1 MAGSFLQRLRR
12 LAVAAAA
19 AGACGPA
26 ALPAEEP
33 VEPAPTP
40 PTHRELWVPERSLAA
55 ALKTMPKAALV
66 TRQQFDSLLRASE
79 PPAKS
84 APHEPPAPA
93 VLRSARYAGSLAE
106 HAALFSAEF
115 VVDGLSDRWTELPLT
130 LDPRWLGAVT
140 VDGASALSA
149 SNEAAVL
156 AVRGVGRR
164 TVRVDFA
171 VPILH
176 RAGTRT
182 LTFRAPGTVEASLA
196 LAVPEGVKLE
206 SSLPFT
212 RDQDTVTFAL
222 PAGREDVQIT
232 WAAGEVP
239 PIEAAGIFQDIR
251 AVYALDAAQV
261 RAELALTLQSALKSV
276 PDSIS
281 LPLAPGTEVLAVEG
295 AELARWSLAGDR
307 LVAEFLP
314 GARRRVEVRLQ
325 LALRVTDDTTQL
337 ELPAPVADGV
347 HRTSGALTVLA
358 HPDLRIRRVVAG
370 ALTTRDDSQ
379 APPGVAG
386 REEVV
391 GTWLFPVL
399 LEPPR
404 VDIERLTPRFTA
416 TLDTQVTLARE
427 AVHLTRHL
435 VFRPSEGS
443 LFSPTIDGLLDGERV
458 DRVQRADGGDIDWRP
473 SDRGVALIT
482 PAGTRPGES
491 LAVVIVSTV
500 RPAGWDQLA
509 AQPVTLSL
517 SSARLAGAEKI
528 SGYVAL
534 AFDESLRVAP
544 SDTLGLEPRDPRQF
558 AGRLPLSGHLAW
570 FRLDDFQLDL
580 TVSRRP
586 AEFDATLALDVL
598 PLLNSLEIEGQV
610 GLNVAHGGLKEVLVA
625 FPAGMAAAVR
635 WDSPLIAEKSL
646 AGDGRW
652 TLRFHQELNG
662 NRILRFHASLP
673 LNDAAIDGTNE
684 RRFTVGAPFPAV
696 ASARRLAGTLV
707 VEANSDTELTLV
719 PQGLDDLDLRSAPSI
734 EGYTP
739 RHRLVAGYSW
749 RGGQPGLVINGVRH
763 RAGELAAIVVDS
775 LALDSVVSTDG
786 PARHQA
792 ILAIRSAGAQFIDLA
807 LPTDARVLSA
817 VVDGQA
823 TKPIRGPGGSL
834 RLPLG
839 GSPSTIGVIYETPA
853 ARMTEVTRTTLPPL
867 ALDAKIPVL
876 QTTWKLHL
884 PEGFSY
890 SDFVT
895 DLTASSPPPSPPS
908 LAQAVTDSPLVAAL
922 IAPRHSAHVLME
934 IERSS
939 GVSVGDFYDPV
950 SGARAMLGSETFLPT
965 EFEIITSKDTLAQV
979 IKKRN
984 LVDRWK
990 VADLDA
996 AYTKLEGMVEAS
1008 EKAGTDLVKIEVRSP
1023 DNQEAAELA
1032 NDVAE
1037 AYINRRKEM
1046 EKERVQ
1052 LAFETLSHTRKAQ
1065 EQEVERA
1072 RNEMHQAVEELGLT
1086 DLEALTPFIYRRGG
1100 NADGG
1105 QESLITDARRF
1116 ALEKKGQLGEL
1127 KAQLEN
1133 PSLAGNRSSDES
1145 IRLEEQIRVTEKQIE
1160 NLELLTAAPKADG
1173 TLDAAKFARYQQARD
1188 QYEMSV
1194 NILNSMLYEQERA
1207 RVVNLMPRKPATVH
1221 LFAVA
1226 EEDRKSER
1234 GRMTVR
1240 SVSTGSPETPAVA
1253 AVEVSKPA
1261 EPPVEGFDIPN
1272 AKFAGAAVTG
1282 TLAGA
1287 SEAASAVAAVRPA
1300 MRAGLLPLEFSLPE
1314 GGRTLTFSGP
1324 FAPAEIS
1331 FRAESWERQVR
1342 RAWILMVAGGIL
1354 FAMLHFRFRRPILI
1368 GVLGALT
1375 GHFVPLLADQPD
1387 WIPAANALLT
1397 GWLVALALTLGLRLV
1412 ERVRRFLDGS
1422 KEVAHA

>member
-1 MAGSFLQRLRR
+1 MVPIPILGFKQDLRR
-12 LAVAAAA
+12 LALAAVA
-19 AGACGPA
+19 AGACWEG
-26 ALPAEEP
+26 ALTAQEPAEP
-33 VEPAPTP
+33 PPTP

-66 TRQQFDSLLRASE
+66 TREQFDSLLRASATQSE
-79 PPAKS
+79 A
-84 APHEPPAPA
+84 APHQPPAPA
-93 VLRSARYAGSLAE
+93 VLRSARYTGSLAE

-115 VVDGLSDRWTELPLT
+115 VVEGLSDRWTELPLT
-130 LDPRWLGAVT
+130 LDPRWLGDVT
-140 VDGASALSA
+140 VEGTSALSA
-149 SNEAAVL
+149 SSEAAVL

-182 LTFRAPGTVEASLA
+182 LTLRAPGTVEASLA

-212 RDQDTVTFAL
+212 REQDTATFAL
-222 PAGREDVQIT
+222 PAGREDIQIT
-232 WAAGEVP
+232 WSAGEVP

-261 RAELALTLQSALKSV
+261 RAELALTVQSALKPV
-276 PDSIS
+276 PNAVS
-281 LPLAPGTEVLAVEG
+281 LPLPPGTEVLAAEG

-314 GARRRVEVRLQ
+314 GVRRRVEVRLQ
-325 LALRVTDDTTQL
+325 LALRVPDDATQL
-337 ELPAPVADGV
+337 ELPAPLADGV
-347 HRTSGALTVLA
+347 HRTSGVLTVLA
-358 HPDLRIRRVVAG
+358 HPGLRVRRVVAG

-379 APPGVAG
+379 SPPAVAG
-386 REEVV
+386 RAEVV

-404 VDIERLTPRFTA
+404 VEIERLTPRFTA
-416 TLDTQVTLARE
+416 TLDTQVTLARD
-427 AVHLTRHL
+427 AIHFTRHI

-443 LFSPTIDGLLDGERV
+443 FFSPALDGLLDGERI
-458 DRVQRADGGDIDWRP
+458 DRVQRADGGEIDWR
-473 SDRGVALIT
+473 STDRGVALLT
-482 PAGTRPGES
+482 PAGTQPGES
-491 LAVVIVSTV
+491 LAVVVVSTL
-500 RPAGWDQLA
+500 RPAGWNQLDV
-509 AQPVTLSL
+509 QPVALSL
-517 SSARLAGAEKI
+517 SSARLPRAEKI
-528 SGYVAL
+528 SGYLAV
-534 AFDESLRVAP
+534 AFDESLGVTTSNAV
-544 SDTLGLEPRDPRQF
+544 GLEPRDPRQF

-570 FRLDDFQLDL
+570 FRLDDFQIDL
-580 TVSRRP
+580 TVSRRT

-610 GLNVAHGGLKEVLVA
+610 GLSVAHGRLKDVVIA
-625 FPAGMAAAVR
+625 FPAGMAAGVR

-646 AGDGRW
+646 AEDGRW
-652 TLRFHQELNG
+652 TLRFHQEIHG
-662 NRILRFHASLP
+662 TPILRFHASLP
-673 LNDAAIDGTNE
+673 LEDAAADGANE
-684 RRFTVGAPFPAV
+684 RRFTVAAPFHAVPA
-696 ASARRLAGTLV
+696 ARRLAGSLV

-719 PQGLDDLDLRSAPSI
+719 PQALDELDLRLAPSI
-734 EGYTP
+734 EGYAP
-739 RHRLVAGYSW
+739 RHRLVAGYAW
-749 RGGQPGLVINGVRH
+749 RGGQPGLAINGVRH

-792 ILAIRSAGAQFIDLA
+792 VLAIRSAGAQFIDLS

-817 VVDGQA
+817 AVDGQA
-823 TKPIRGPGGSL
+823 AKPIRGPSGSL

-853 ARMTEVTRTTLPPL
+853 ARMTAVTRTTLPPL

-895 DLTASSPPPSPPS
+895 DLTESSPPPHAPS
-908 LAQAVTDSPLVAAL
+908 LAQAITDSPLVAAL

-939 GVSVGDFYDPV
+939 GETAGDFYDPV
-950 SGARAMLGSETFLPT
+950 SGAKAMLGGRTILPT
-965 EFEIITSKDTLAQV
+965 EFEIITSNDTLAQV

-996 AYTKLEGMVEAS
+996 AYTKLERMVEAS
-1008 EKAGTDLVKIEVRSP
+1008 NEAGTDLVKIEVRSA
-1023 DNQEAAELA
+1023 DKQEAAELA

-1037 AYINRRKEM
+1037 AYIHRRKEI

-1052 LAFETLSHTRKAQ
+1052 LAFETLSHTRQAQ

-1072 RNEMHQAVEELGLT
+1072 RSEMLEVAKELGIT
-1086 DLEALTPFIYRRGG
+1086 DLEAFTRDSYRRGTE
-1100 NADGG
+1100 ADG
-1105 QESLITDARRF
+1105 A
-1116 ALEKKGQLGEL
+1116 
-1127 KAQLEN
+1127 
-1133 PSLAGNRSSDES
+1133 
-1145 IRLEEQIRVTEKQIE
+1145 
-1160 NLELLTAAPKADG
+1160 
-1173 TLDAAKFARYQQARD
+1173 LDAAKFARYQQARD
-1188 QYEMSV
+1188 QY
-1194 NILNSMLYEQERA
+1194 SMAQEIYKRMVDEQERA
-1207 RVVNLMPRKPATVH
+1207 RVVNLMPRQPVTV
-1221 LFAVA
+1221 LSFAEA
-1226 EEDRKSER
+1226 EADRKSANER
-1234 GRMTVR
+1234 TTVR
-1240 SVSTGSPETPAVA
+1240 SASTRLPEMPAVA
-1253 AVEVSKPA
+1253 AVDVSKPA
-1261 EPPVEGFDIPN
+1261 EQPVEGFDISK
-1272 AKFAGAAVTG
+1272 AELLGATVTG
-1282 TLAGA
+1282 TLPGA
-1287 SEAASAVAAVRPA
+1287 IESASTVAAVRPA
-1300 MRAGLLPLEFSLPE
+1300 MRVGLLPLEFSLPE

-1342 RAWILMVAGGIL
+1342 RAWILMVAGGLL
-1354 FAMLHFRFRRPILI
+1354 FAVLHIRFRRPGLI

-1375 GHFVPLLADQPD
+1375 GHFVPLLVDRPD
-1387 WIPAANALLT
+1387 WIPSANALLT
-1397 GWLVALALTLGLRLV
+1397 GWLVALGLTLGLWLI
-1412 ERVRRFLDGS
+1412 ERVQRFFNGS
-1422 KEVAHA
+1422 KEVVHA